1 MRGSAPC
8 AGLVT
13 VSLLLQGS
21 GGFLGPFSSHRLAV
35 AELIQYCMEFKG
47 SSGNALLS
55 LCSASSRSLVYD
67 SMFPAPARYLFFVLV
82 ATRIFTDSFIII
94 SLDSCLERV
103 VYQKKKCCFK
113 NTHDLRP
120 KVAIVR

>member
-1 MRGSAPC
+1 MKALAHHAGIRPLCWFSYCLTSASR
-8 AGLVT
+8 LW
-13 VSLLLQGS
+13 
-21 GGFLGPFSSHRLAV
+21 GFLGPFSSHRLAV

-67 SMFPAPARYLFFVLV
+67 SVFPAPARYLFFVLV

-94 SLDSCLERV
+94 SLDSCLE
-103 VYQKKKCCFK
+103 
-113 NTHDLRP
+113 
-120 KVAIVR
+120 